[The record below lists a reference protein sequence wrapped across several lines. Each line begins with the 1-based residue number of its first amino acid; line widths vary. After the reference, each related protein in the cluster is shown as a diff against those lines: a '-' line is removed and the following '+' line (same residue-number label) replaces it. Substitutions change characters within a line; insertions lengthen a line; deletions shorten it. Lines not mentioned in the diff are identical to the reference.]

1 MEDFCLFTFTDPRL
15 NLAFPSVLNI
25 DNQSPGFIA
34 NRKQTFDTIS
44 ADSNITYA
52 HDLAIS
58 V

>member
-1 MEDFCLFTFTDPRL
+1 MSGKFLFTFTGPRL

-25 DNQSPGFIA
+25 DNKSPGFIS

-52 HDLAIS
+52 HDCS
-58 V
+58 T